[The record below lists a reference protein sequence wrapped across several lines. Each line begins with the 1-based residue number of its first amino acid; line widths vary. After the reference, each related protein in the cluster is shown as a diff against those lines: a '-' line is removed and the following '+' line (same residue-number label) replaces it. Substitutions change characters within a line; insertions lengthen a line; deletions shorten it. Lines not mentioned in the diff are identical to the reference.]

1 MNRILTLFVALLV
14 TALAAFA
21 DAPKGTLVIIGGGVT
36 PSGMH
41 RKLLDLAG
49 GTDAHVLVVPFG
61 KGPEA
66 DAAPSVASFG
76 KAGATHIAVM
86 SADDSKAALAQ
97 VQSAGVIWFSG
108 GKQSLMMPLLQRLGV
123 VEAIR
128 ERHAQG
134 AVLAG
139 SSAGAAIMSKLMLMG
154 ADKTKDGNIV
164 PKFGEG
170 LGVWPEVIVDQH
182 FVKRGREPRLRAAIQ
197 AHPDLLGVGID
208 ESTFVVVKGGG
219 FEVGGK
225 STVLVLDSRAGG
237 ATKRTELKS
246 GDKFEWGRK

>member
-1 MNRILTLFVALLV
+1 MKQTLTLLTTLV
-14 TALAAFA
+14 LAAFTA
-21 DAPKGTLVIIGGGVT
+21 HAVAPKGTLVIIGGGVT

-49 GTDAHVLVVPFG
+49 GIDAQVLVVPFG

-66 DAAPSVASFG
+66 DAAPSVASFN
-76 KAGATHIAVM
+76 KAGATHVSVM
-86 SADDSKAALAQ
+86 SADDAKTALAQ
-97 VQSAGVIWFSG
+97 VQSAAVIWFSG

-123 VEAIR
+123 VDAIR

-139 SSAGAAIMSKLMLMG
+139 SSAGAAIMSKVMLMG
-154 ADKTKDGNIV
+154 ADKAKDGKIV

-182 FVKRGREPRLRAAIQ
+182 FVKRGREPRLHAAIQ

-208 ESTFVVVKGGG
+208 ESTFVLVKGDSL
-219 FEVGGK
+219 EVGGK
-225 STVLVLDSRAGG
+225 STVLVLDARAGG
-237 ATKRTELKS
+237 EMKRNELKA
-246 GDKFEWGRK
+246 GVKYQWAR